1 MGRQR
6 CVSQWVP
13 TRDGLSDKIDPN
25 KTNKARQ
32 TDVTVI
38 VWDNDAERPAGL
50 TRLAPSRRSVRSL
63 PIFSQLSVRL
73 YALPNNLP
81 SLSRCA
87 ITRVHH
93 LIYAAKV

>member
-1 MGRQR
+1 MGYR
-6 CVSQWVP
+6 
-13 TRDGLSDKIDPN
+13 TRLDPN

-32 TDVTVI
+32 TDVAVI
-38 VWDNDAERPAGL
+38 VSDNDAERPAGL
-50 TRLAPSRRSVRSL
+50 TRLTPSRRSVRSL

-81 SLSRCA
+81 SLSHCA

-93 LIYAAKV
+93 LIYAARV